1 VVWDLQAAIIG
12 AAGSVIGLASDIA
25 GSIRIPA
32 LYNGIYGHKPSPGEP
47 MGLFS
52 LSAIK
57 SKLRQQE

>member
-1 VVWDLQAAIIG
+1 LRVVWDLQAAIIG

-47 MGLFS
+47 SMGIWS
-52 LSAIK
+52 QRDQI
-57 SKLRQQE
+57 